1 MKNIAIIPA
10 RSGSKGLPDKNIKPL
25 NGKPLVAYTIEA
37 ALESGVFDEVHL
49 STDSNLYADI
59 GIKYGASV
67 PFLRDQLTSSDSAGS
82 WDVVKEVLKKYKEL
96 GKTFDTCTLLQPTS
110 PLRDSIDV
118 KRAFELFND
127 KNADSVVSV
136 CEVDHPVQW
145 CFELPPSLSMDK
157 FNDNPFNN
165 MRRQELPTNY
175 RENGAIYI
183 VKTKKFDDE
192 VFNFYYPNCYAFK
205 MSSSKSIDI
214 DTETDFIIAQAITS
228 NNLNK

>member
-82 WDVVKEVLKKYKEL
+82 WDVVKEVLKKY
-96 GKTFDTCTLLQPTS
+96 
-110 PLRDSIDV
+110 
-118 KRAFELFND
+118 N
-127 KNADSVVSV
+127 
-136 CEVDHPVQW
+136 
-145 CFELPPSLSMDK
+145 LPPLQVEK
-157 FNDNPFNN
+157 LLNEP
-165 MRRQELPTNY
+165 ELTEAVNKLKEEQLKK
-175 RENGAIYI
+175 EN
-183 VKTKKFDDE
+183 K
-192 VFNFYYPNCYAFK
+192 
-205 MSSSKSIDI
+205 
-214 DTETDFIIAQAITS
+214 
-228 NNLNK
+228 